1 MIRTTPLWRSVAV
14 VGVASLALAACGG
27 DDDDDGDTTGGSSP
41 SAPASTGDGTLAL
54 GTLLPQ
60 TGSLAFLGPPEFAGV
75 NLAVEEINA
84 AGGVLGE
91 QVTITHTDS
100 GDTSTDIASQSV
112 DRLLGEGVDAI
123 IGAASSGVTSTVI
136 DAVTQ
141 SDTVMF
147 SPANTSPD
155 FTDYPDNGLYFRT
168 APSDVL
174 QGRVMGDLVISDG
187 YANIGIMALQDPYGE
202 GLAENVQISVEEG
215 GGAIAGEPIIYDPNA
230 ANYTTEV
237 TDMASRNPDA
247 IVLIGFAETL
257 TMIPELINQGI
268 GPQDVPLYFVDGNLS
283 NYGDQLPAGTLEG
296 NKGTLPGAET
306 TGEFQARLLE
316 VDPALGDFSY
326 APESYD
332 AAILIALAAVAAED
346 DGGPSIGARLV
357 DVSKEGEKCTTFEEC
372 VGLLEDGED
381 IDYDGASGPVEFSDV
396 GDPTQATI
404 GIYQYGPD
412 NMYTNL
418 EYREG
423 EL

>member
-1 MIRTTPLWRSVAV
+1 MIRTTRLWRSVAV

-27 DDDDDGDTTGGSSP
+27 DDDDDDTTGGASP
-41 SAPASTGDGTLAL
+41 TAPAATGDGTLAL

-123 IGAASSGVTSTVI
+123 IGAASSGVTATVI

-215 GGAIAGEPIIYDPNA
+215 GGTIAGEPIIYDPNA

-283 NYGDQLPAGTLEG
+283 NYGDQLPAGTLDG

-306 TGEFQARLLE
+306 TSDFQTWMLE
-316 VDPALGDFSY
+316 IDSALADFSY
-326 APESYD
+326 GPESYD
-332 AAILIALAAVAAED
+332 ATILIALAAVAAED
-346 DGGPSIGARLV
+346 DGGPSIASRLV
-357 DVSKEGEKCTTFEEC
+357 DISKEGEKCTTFEEC

-381 IDYDGASGPVEFSDV
+381 IDYDGASGPIEFSDV

-423 EL
+423 QL

>member
-1 MIRTTPLWRSVAV
+1 MIRTTRLWRSVAV

-27 DDDDDGDTTGGSSP
+27 DDDDDDTTGGASP
-41 SAPASTGDGTLAL
+41 TAPASTGDGTLAL

-75 NLAVEEINA
+75 NLAVEDINA

-91 QVTITHTDS
+91 QVTVTHTDS

-187 YANIGIMALQDPYGE
+187 YANVGIMALQDPYGE

-215 GGAIAGEPIIYDPNA
+215 GGAVAGEPIIYDPNA

-283 NYGDQLPAGTLEG
+283 NYGDQLPPGTLDG

-306 TGEFQARLLE
+306 TADFQARLLE

-357 DVSKEGEKCTTFEEC
+357 DISKEGEKCTTFEEC

-412 NMYTNL
+412 NTYTNL